1 MQLKHLFVFLL
12 FLVLSVAESPV
23 YSQNKT
29 SDYYQS
35 SKLIDKKKFSYVN
48 TKFVVYKQN
57 IVSYRYFL
65 YFFFPKL
72 DISTEF
78 QKQIQTIFKLQKN
91 LQQEIAWLNLKYTFL
106 IHQNTSSNSIPT
118 LYIV

>member
-35 SKLIDKKKFSYVN
+35 SKLIDKKKFSYIN
-48 TKFVVYKQN
+48 TKFVFYKQN
-57 IVSYRYFL
+57 IVTYRYFL
-65 YFFFPKL
+65 YYFFPKL

-78 QKQIQTIFKLQKN
+78 QKQIHTIFKLQK
-91 LQQEIAWLNLKYTFL
+91 LLHQEISWLKLKYTFL
-106 IHQNTSSNSIPT
+106 IPKITSSNSFST